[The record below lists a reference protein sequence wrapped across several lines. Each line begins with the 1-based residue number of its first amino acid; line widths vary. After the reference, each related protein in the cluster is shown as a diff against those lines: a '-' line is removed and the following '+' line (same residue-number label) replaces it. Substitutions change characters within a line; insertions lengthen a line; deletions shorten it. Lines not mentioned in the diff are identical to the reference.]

1 MRTNIELDA
10 GLLTDAMELTG
21 EPTRR
26 AVVHR
31 ALTELVRLER
41 LRRLRRARG
50 TLSWKGDLGAMREEK
65 QGKGNGPRR

>member
-1 MRTNIELDA
+1 MRTNIELDE
-10 GLLTDAMELTG
+10 GLIAEAMELSG

-41 LRRLRRARG
+41 LRRLRAARG
-50 TLSWKGDLGAMREEK
+50 TLEWKGDLGAMREK
-65 QGKGNGPRR
+65 PGRSNGPRR